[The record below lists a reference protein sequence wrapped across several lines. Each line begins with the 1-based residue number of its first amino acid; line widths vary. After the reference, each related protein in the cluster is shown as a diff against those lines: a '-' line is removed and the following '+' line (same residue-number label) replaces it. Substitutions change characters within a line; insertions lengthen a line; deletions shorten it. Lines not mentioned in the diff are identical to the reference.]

1 MARAEGILAEVRPI
15 RNPDELRRIA
25 GEIKERTATRQA
37 TLAEM
42 QKNIASQ
49 VEIGRQR
56 GRQSRRAEAALLQG
70 ISERVNAQKKEQGKE
85 SKRTQKVTI
94 KERLQEASKSRRNLD

>member
-15 RNPDELRRIA
+15 RSSDELRRIA
-25 GEIKERTATRQA
+25 GEIKERTAARQA

-42 QKNIASQ
+42 QKHIVSQ

-56 GRQSRRAEAALLQG
+56 GRLRRVSEAAQRLE
-70 ISERVNAQKKEQGKE
+70 ISERVNAQKEERGKK

-94 KERLQEASKSRRNLD
+94 GERLQEASKSTRNLD